1 MENAASVSR
10 TETNEVSILRHYT
23 LLRVTREFFFTH
35 LSFTLGKEEV
45 KKWKS
50 QIIVKLSTPELP
62 MRILAYLPYQQW
74 PQQF

>member
-10 TETNEVSILRHYT
+10 TETNDVSILRHYT
-23 LLRVTREFFFTH
+23 LLRVTREFFFTQ
-35 LSFTLGKEEV
+35 LSFALGKEEV

-50 QIIVKLSTPELP
+50 QIVVKLSTPDLP
-62 MRILAYLPYQQW
+62 MRIQAYLLYQKW